1 MYSSTIEWWP
11 RPGIMVILWE
21 VPSMLV
27 HLMHIEELE
36 QSGLSAPLESALVW
50 THVGSIEDCLGFLL
64 FHVEGTHH
72 LLDRSF
78 VMRTV
83 IVVIRPSS
91 PCISLS
97 LRRDYAS
104 VYRIQSGATG
114 RTGRSRASGPRNA
127 TTYTTPRS
135 PASARAPPGPAR
147 RRRRARRATSQSRR
161 PPPAGSPRRWRAR

>member
-1 MYSSTIEWWP
+1 
-11 RPGIMVILWE
+11 
-21 VPSMLV
+21 MLV

-104 VYRIQSGATG
+104 VYRIQSGDTG
-114 RTGRSRASGPRNA
+114 LTGSSIEIIVFGRLHQTISYLLILLMLPLDTIVYAIEVVI
-127 TTYTTPRS
+127 
-135 PASARAPPGPAR
+135 
-147 RRRRARRATSQSRR
+147 
-161 PPPAGSPRRWRAR
+161 

>member
-1 MYSSTIEWWP
+1 
-11 RPGIMVILWE
+11 
-21 VPSMLV
+21 MLV

-50 THVGSIEDCLGFLL
+50 THVGSIEECLGFLL

-104 VYRIQSGATG
+104 VYRIQSGDTG
-114 RTGRSRASGPRNA
+114 LTGSSIEIIVFGRLHQTISYLLILLMLPLDTIVYAIEVVI
-127 TTYTTPRS
+127 
-135 PASARAPPGPAR
+135 
-147 RRRRARRATSQSRR
+147 
-161 PPPAGSPRRWRAR
+161 